1 MCPIVAAGGNNVL
14 CHKLQKKC
22 KGGSWN
28 WCGCHSLDAH
38 PDIVDG
44 QLASSN
50 RLGTIMMSKPRII
63 IARVLLLTAAICL
76 GTIAIE
82 SQTKII
88 RISYDNFVLDN
99 RNHYLPCEKLPTEA
113 EVRAIVQQHQD
124 IVQEIK
130 QVNPG
135 LVGVDVD
142 SSTCPGTADLV
153 IWYASHQNR
162 LAIETLIGGDTFF
175 GVPYRLQNR

>member
-1 MCPIVAAGGNNVL
+1 
-14 CHKLQKKC
+14 
-22 KGGSWN
+22 
-28 WCGCHSLDAH
+28 
-38 PDIVDG
+38 
-44 QLASSN
+44 
-50 RLGTIMMSKPRII
+50 MMSKSRII
-63 IARVLLLTAAICL
+63 IASILLLTVAVCL
-76 GTIAIE
+76 GAIAIG

-88 RISYDNFVLDN
+88 RRSYDNFVFDN

-113 EVRAIVQQHQD
+113 EVRAIVQQYQV
-124 IVQEIK
+124 IVQVIR

-142 SSTCPGTADLV
+142 SSTCPGKADLV

-162 LAIETLIGGDTFF
+162 LAIETIIGGETFF